1 MAFQWW
7 SGDLWRESLK
17 CWKKKTGCMMSMYS
31 IPTPP
36 ALRIALRL
44 QFALFFFT
52 TVVLRCQPLFC
63 VWERKK
69 TQNMMNIYSAIPQ
82 RTRSGEKVNLFCFC
96 LILLF
101 SLMFIPHS
109 LFFLKMYILWIIVK
123 GFFFFLFF
131 AGRVGEGLRKCSH
144 FFVFIFLLFYSMDTW
159 NVIGP
164 KLLLVLS
171 LACLES
177 PALFRADSPATHQA
191 CEEHHRPE
199 TAAQAEPLYP
209 FCCRKVKCSRLCFRV
224 CAEGS

>member
-63 VWERKK
+63 VWEKK
-69 TQNMMNIYSAIPQ
+69 KLRIWWIFILQSLKEHTMGRRLTYFVSVLFYS
-82 RTRSGEKVNLFCFC
+82 SLWCLFLTPYFK
-96 LILLF
+96 
-101 SLMFIPHS
+101 
-109 LFFLKMYILWIIVK
+109 KMYILWIIVK
-123 GFFFFLFF
+123 VCFFFFLIF
-131 AGRVGEGLRKCSH
+131 AGWVGEWLRKCSH

-164 KLLLVLS
+164 
-171 LACLES
+171 
-177 PALFRADSPATHQA
+177 
-191 CEEHHRPE
+191 
-199 TAAQAEPLYP
+199 
-209 FCCRKVKCSRLCFRV
+209 
-224 CAEGS
+224 